1 MELHRE
7 ADWSQAHP
15 VGPHFLC
22 NVRESLSIR
31 PTGLLCF
38 TDEKKNDILLEK
50 TINAF
55 KANPGSD
62 YELYYGED
70 FKRKFPYLKMG
81 DDGYITHDN
90 IDSVRR
96 KIDLQ
101 IELRP
106 DPDLLNNKSLYLILA
121 TAVSTPRAGSSWPTR
136 LSGRSRTWR

>member
-1 MELHRE
+1 MRK
-7 ADWSQAHP
+7 
-15 VGPHFLC
+15 
-22 NVRESLSIR
+22 SLSIR